1 MRRWTELPG
10 RFLCQPAGRRKLFIE
25 ACACLIAARLM
36 LLFLSFRQLTWFF
49 NRSSSK
55 SAIPTNSER
64 AHLRQEVRWAIT
76 RASEYL
82 PGETACF
89 PRGIAAQAMLRRRG
103 CNATLYYGAATL
115 PQKGLTAHVWV
126 LDGTE
131 GVVGHQTAKNYKI
144 IARFSG

>member
-1 MRRWTELPG
+1 MPRWIELP
-10 RFLCQPAGRRKLFIE
+10 RKFLRQPAQRRKLIVE
-25 ACACLIAARLM
+25 ACLYLICARLM
-36 LLFLSFRQLTWFF
+36 LLLLSFRQLTRFF

-55 SAIPTNSER
+55 DGALAGAER
-64 AHLRQEVRWAIT
+64 ARLRQDVRWAVE
-76 RASEYL
+76 RAADRL

-115 PQKGLTAHVWV
+115 PQKGLSAHVWV

-131 GVVGHQTAKNYKI
+131 GIVGHQVAKDYRV
-144 IARFSG
+144 IAHFPG